1 MPLTRPIAHPPLATP
16 KGVQFSLTER
26 SKIVR
31 CIITQAGL
39 ETLARH
45 ELTID
50 QFERAFHS
58 HRDRIEST
66 ASSKY
71 DASRALYTPFTI
83 TPADLVAFRAPSQ
96 IGRPDK
102 PAKTIRAQN
111 SATAVTTTTAQ

>member
-1 MPLTRPIAHPPLATP
+1 MPFTRPIAHPPLATP
-16 KGVQFSLTER
+16 KGVQFSLTDR

-39 ETLARH
+39 EKLARH

-50 QFERAFHS
+50 QFERTFHN

-71 DASRALYTPFTI
+71 DASPALYTPFTI
-83 TPADLVAFRAPSQ
+83 TPADLVAYREPIQLGHPAEA
-96 IGRPDK
+96 
-102 PAKTIRAQN
+102 AKTIRA
-111 SATAVTTTTAQ
+111 